1 MNKQLIRFPLFLLMY
16 LTLLLTAMAQV
27 VDLPDPN
34 LRAAIEKALG
44 KAPGTTITATEM
56 ATLTRLEA
64 RNANISDLTGLEAA
78 TNLKSLWLDGEE
90 VAAGTWRN
98 SNLVSDLSPLAG
110 LTNLTELL
118 LDDNNITDISPLS
131 GLTNL
136 TNLGLSINNI
146 TNILPLVDL
155 TNLEVLGLWRNS
167 VSDLSPL
174 AGLTNLIE
182 LYLGAN
188 PASDLSPLAGLTNL
202 ESLFLDEH
210 GISNLSA
217 LAGLTNLT
225 RLALNNNLI
234 SDLSPLAGLTNLRWM
249 RLAGNNISDLSPL
262 VVNTGLGNGDEI
274 NVRANP
280 LNYTSIKTHIPVLQS
295 RGVTVEFDNRTPMTL
310 LNISGV
316 ITELDN
322 LLIVEVR
329 DSNGLVFEGVPVM
342 FTVTSGSG
350 TLSATR
356 TTTDADGRAESRL
369 TLGSD
374 GGSNTVRANVE
385 GIFEPVTFS
394 NVAVNIP
401 DPNLRAAV
409 EIALGKVKGKP
420 IAPSEMAALTHLEA
434 RNANISDLTGLEHA
448 THLTRLELV
457 GNNIGDVSVLTGL
470 TKLTSLFLDNNRISD
485 LSPLAGL
492 TNLRWMRLAG
502 NNISDLSPLVVN
514 TGLGSGDEINVR
526 ANPLN
531 YTSIK
536 THIPALKNRG
546 VTVEFDDVT
555 HLNFGEPRM
564 VRLIY
569 FLPSD
574 RSSQQNIDIKLD
586 TLIRD
591 IQQFYAD
598 EMEHHNFGRKI
609 FTFET
614 DATGKA
620 VVHHVD
626 GQFTDSY
633 YRQNSFHKVWEEIR
647 EQFYTPQ
654 NIYFIAIDIGNERVG
669 RGYNE
674 VCGVGDSHGASG
686 GHVLIPASGDCF
698 NLKTAAHELGHTFGL
713 QHDFR
718 SDTYIMSFGRTPNK
732 LSECAAEWLD
742 VHRYFNVNQ
751 NQPHFDSPTTIQML
765 SPLAS
770 PPYAID
776 LRFEVTDPDGIHQ
789 AQLLTPATIRNQ
801 GLWQPKFLSCKR
813 LNGET
818 DTIAIEFNT
827 NQLTV
832 KSSEVTLS
840 VIDAY
845 GRGWVSQYHIAD
857 VPH

>member
-1 MNKQLIRFPLFLLMY
+1 MKRELFYFTFFLLMC
-16 LTLLLTAMAQV
+16 LTLTLPATAQV
-27 VDLPDPN
+27 VDIPDPN
-34 LRAAIEKALG
+34 LRAAVEKALG
-44 KAPGTTITATEM
+44 VTPGTPITADEM
-56 ATLTRLEA
+56 ATLTHLEA
-64 RNANISDLTGLEAA
+64 RNANISDLTGLEFA

-98 SNLVSDLSPLAG
+98 SNSVSALSPLAG

-146 TNILPLVDL
+146 TNISRLVGL

-174 AGLTNLIE
+174 AGLTKLTG
-182 LYLGAN
+182 LYLGEN
-188 PASDLSPLAGLTNL
+188 SASDLSPLAGLTNL
-202 ESLFLDEH
+202 ESLFLDGN

-217 LAGLTNLT
+217 LAELTNLT
-225 RLALNNNLI
+225 RLALSNNSV
-234 SDLSPLAGLTNLRWM
+234 SDLSPLAGLTSLRWM

-262 VVNTGLGNGDEI
+262 VTNTGLGDGDELEI
-274 NVRANP
+274 QGNP
-280 LNYTSIKTHIPVLQS
+280 LS
-295 RGVTVEFDNRTPMTL
+295 
-310 LNISGV
+310 
-316 ITELDN
+316 
-322 LLIVEVR
+322 
-329 DSNGLVFEGVPVM
+329 
-342 FTVTSGSG
+342 
-350 TLSATR
+350 
-356 TTTDADGRAESRL
+356 
-369 TLGSD
+369 
-374 GGSNTVRANVE
+374 
-385 GIFEPVTFS
+385 
-394 NVAVNIP
+394 
-401 DPNLRAAV
+401 
-409 EIALGKVKGKP
+409 
-420 IAPSEMAALTHLEA
+420 
-434 RNANISDLTGLEHA
+434 
-448 THLTRLELV
+448 
-457 GNNIGDVSVLTGL
+457 
-470 TKLTSLFLDNNRISD
+470 
-485 LSPLAGL
+485 
-492 TNLRWMRLAG
+492 
-502 NNISDLSPLVVN
+502 
-514 TGLGSGDEINVR
+514 
-526 ANPLN
+526 

-555 HLNFGEPRM
+555 HLNFGEPRT
-564 VRLIY
+564 VRMIY
-569 FLPSD
+569 FLPSN
-574 RSSQQNIDIKLD
+574 RSPQQNIDTKLD

-591 IQQFYAD
+591 VQQFYAD
-598 EMEHHNFGRKI
+598 EMERYNLGRKT

-633 YRQNSFHKVWEEIR
+633 YRQNTFRKVWEEIR

-654 NIYFIAIDIGNERVG
+654 NIYFIAIDISNERVG

-742 VHRYFNVNQ
+742 VHRYFNTGQ
-751 NQPHFDSPTTIQML
+751 SQTHFDNPTTIQML

-770 PPYAID
+770 PPYAIG

-832 KSSEVTLS
+832 KSSEVTLRACLKS
-840 VIDAY
+840 HFGQSYLHGNRVFSSKLGFFRNPERPTLFKRILSLYSANRVRSMIGTWFSSPTVWENQRLPPMRLAMDCQIHSTWEQSLAF
-845 GRGWVSQYHIAD
+845 
-857 VPH
+857 